1 MGTLA
6 MGRPR
11 EFEIEDAL
19 DAAAKAFWSRG
30 YGATSLE
37 DLMKA
42 TGLHKGSLYKAFGG
56 KHDLFKSA
64 LEHYLRKVETVHRE
78 ALVSEA
84 SAKAG
89 LRRWFEALAEFC
101 RDEEGHFRGCL
112 VVNTVTELA
121 PHDPEVI
128 EVLLTYQGRLIALLT
143 DTIARGQAQGEFRT
157 ELDAERA
164 AHLLFTVMA
173 GLMVGMK
180 VGVAQE
186 QSLDTVDHALEQM
199 A

>member
-30 YGATSLE
+30 YKATSLE
-37 DLMKA
+37 DLMEA

-64 LEHYLRKVETVHRE
+64 LEHYLRKVETVHHE
-78 ALVSEA
+78 ALASEA

-89 LRRWFEALAEFC
+89 LRRWFEALAQFC
-101 RDEEGHFRGCL
+101 HDEEGHFRGCL
-112 VVNTVTELA
+112 AINTVTELA
-121 PHDPEVI
+121 PHDPQVL
-128 EVLLTYQGRLIALLT
+128 EVLLPYRDRLIALLT
-143 DTIARGQAQGEFRT
+143 QTIARGQAEGEFRA
-157 ELDAERA
+157 ELDTERA
-164 AHLLFTVMA
+164 AHLLFTVMV
-173 GLMVGMK
+173 GFMVGMK

-186 QSLDTVDHALEQM
+186 QSLDTVNHVLEQM
-199 A
+199 S

>member
-30 YGATSLE
+30 YKATSLE

-42 TGLHKGSLYKAFGG
+42 TGLHKGSLYKAFSG
-56 KHDLFKSA
+56 KHDLFKSS

-78 ALVSEA
+78 ALASEV

-89 LRRWFEALAEFC
+89 LSRWVERLAEFC
-101 RDEEGHFRGCL
+101 RDDEGHFRGCL
-112 VVNTVTELA
+112 AVNTVTELA

-128 EVLLTYQGRLIALLT
+128 EVLLTYRDRLIALLT
-143 DTIARGQAQGEFRT
+143 ETIARGQAAGEFRA

-164 AHLLFTVMA
+164 ARLLFTVMA
-173 GLMVGMK
+173 GLMVSMK
-180 VGVAQE
+180 VGVPQE
-186 QSLDTVDHALEQM
+186 QSIDTVNHVLEQM
-199 A
+199 S

>member
-1 MGTLA
+1 

-19 DAAAKAFWSRG
+19 DATAKAFWSRG
-30 YGATSLE
+30 YEATSLE

-56 KHDLFKSA
+56 KHDLFKRS
-64 LEHYLRKVETVHRE
+64 LEHYLRQVETVHRE
-78 ALVSEA
+78 TLASEV

-89 LRRWFEALAEFC
+89 LSRWFERLAEFC
-101 RDEEGHFRGCL
+101 RDDEGHCRGCL
-112 VVNTVTELA
+112 AVNTVTELA

-128 EVLLTYQGRLIALLT
+128 EVLLTYRDRLIALLT
-143 DTIARGQAQGEFRT
+143 ETVARGQAEGEFRA

-164 AHLLFTVMA
+164 ARLLFTVMA

-180 VGVAQE
+180 VGGPQE
-186 QSLDTVDHALEQM
+186 QSFDTMNYALEQM
-199 A
+199 S

>member
-30 YGATSLE
+30 YKATSLE

-78 ALVSEA
+78 ALGREV

-143 DTIARGQAQGEFRT
+143 DTIARGQGEGEFRT

-173 GLMVGMK
+173 GLMVSMK

-186 QSLDTVDHALEQM
+186 QSFDTVDHVLEQM